1 MINSENSINSN
12 SNSKSIEN
20 EMSSYTMNVSAF
32 ERVMEREFASYLKHM
47 NQLGLLSVSL
57 KECRSALATGI
68 PVEKKAK
75 KSGRPKKL
83 VRSVNESDII
93 ADLTAKAEPK
103 RKKLSAE
110 EKAQKKAEAKLA
122 KAKAKEEE
130 KAKKALLKAKLAEEK
145 KEKKRLEKEKKA
157 LEKSKAKAEKLALK
171 KAEQAKKKL
180 EREKAKAAKKALK
193 NKKAAEAKAKLAE
206 KKLQAKKAEADLK
219 KANQTELVEE
229 SYQSIDIVN
238 TEGEVIGNKVEN
250 FVVPPSAE
258 EVAKQKKLAAA
269 GLKPFKHESLPDD
282 ELYIDNEN
290 CVWRC
295 NSSNNCDH
303 IGNWDQETNTILS
316 VSDSEDESDID
327 ELSDTE

>member
-145 KEKKRLEKEKKA
+145 KEKKRLEKEKKRWKN
-157 LEKSKAKAEKLALK
+157 LKL
-171 KAEQAKKKL
+171 
-180 EREKAKAAKKALK
+180 
-193 NKKAAEAKAKLAE
+193 
-206 KKLQAKKAEADLK
+206 
-219 KANQTELVEE
+219 
-229 SYQSIDIVN
+229 
-238 TEGEVIGNKVEN
+238 
-250 FVVPPSAE
+250 
-258 EVAKQKKLAAA
+258 KQR
-269 GLKPFKHESLPDD
+269 
-282 ELYIDNEN
+282 N
-290 CVWRC
+290 
-295 NSSNNCDH
+295 
-303 IGNWDQETNTILS
+303 
-316 VSDSEDESDID
+316 
-327 ELSDTE
+327 

>member
-1 MINSENSINSN
+1 MINSEYSINSNSN

-68 PVEKKAK
+68 AVEKKAK

-110 EKAQKKAEAKLA
+110 EKAEKKLA
-122 KAKAKEEE
+122 KAQEKEAE
-130 KAKKALLKAKLAEEK
+130 KAKKALLKAKLAQEKKEKKALLKAKIAEEK

-157 LEKSKAKAEKLALK
+157 LEKAKAKAKKLA
-171 KAEQAKKKL
+171 AKKKEAEL
-180 EREKAKAAKKALK
+180 KKIEREKAKTAKNALK
-193 NKKAAEAKAKLAE
+193 KQARIYE
-206 KKLQAKKAEADLK
+206 KKTATVTSQPSHTLQ
-219 KANQTELVEE
+219 
-229 SYQSIDIVN
+229 
-238 TEGEVIGNKVEN
+238 
-250 FVVPPSAE
+250 F
-258 EVAKQKKLAAA
+258 
-269 GLKPFKHESLPDD
+269 
-282 ELYIDNEN
+282 
-290 CVWRC
+290 
-295 NSSNNCDH
+295 
-303 IGNWDQETNTILS
+303 
-316 VSDSEDESDID
+316 
-327 ELSDTE
+327 